1 MTQNPNG
8 CADRMGLPTP
18 VQRRG
23 VGVAEG
29 GRDTDYNGTV
39 RQYAD
44 GELLAQARSL
54 HLRSSER
61 HAFIRH

>member
-1 MTQNPNG
+1 
-8 CADRMGLPTP
+8 MGFATP
-18 VQRRG
+18 VYRRG

-61 HAFIRH
+61 HAFIR